1 MSSQIPTIRT
11 KDKATM
17 KKEDIIQTGK
27 NVLEIESQ
35 AVKRLASR
43 LDDNFAKAV
52 DLLSQARSRV
62 IVMGM
67 GKSGIVGR
75 KIASTL
81 ASCGTP
87 ALFIHPAEA
96 GHGDLGMIVKKDIL
110 IIISYSGDT
119 REIVDLLAFV
129 KRIGIKLI
137 CITGNPKSKLA
148 QYSDIVLE
156 AWVEKEA
163 EPSGMV
169 PSASSTAALAL
180 GDALAIA
187 LMRKKGFSEQD
198 FAFVHPKGQAGKK
211 LLKIKAL
218 MHKGRQIPSVDPDTP
233 MKEVLKEIS
242 EKKLGMTC
250 VLDKNKRLLGIV
262 TDGDLR
268 RMLQKHGNVF
278 LEKSAKDCMTPDP
291 ATIDKEDLATKALNI
306 MEGRKITSLVVIN
319 TGGGVEG
326 LIHLHD
332 LWRTE
337 MF

>member
-1 MSSQIPTIRT
+1 MKTVRI
-11 KDKATM
+11 KDKDMM
-17 KKEDIIQTGK
+17 KKDEIIQTGK
-27 NVLEIESQ
+27 NVLEIESE
-35 AVKRLASR
+35 AVRNLASR
-43 LDDNFAKAV
+43 LDDHFARAI
-52 DLLSQARSRV
+52 DLLSRVSSRV

-81 ASCGTP
+81 SSCGTP

-96 GHGDLGMIVKKDIL
+96 GHGDLGMIVKEDLL

-119 REIVDLLAFV
+119 REIVDLLDFV
-129 KRIGIKLI
+129 KRIGVKLI
-137 CITGNPKSKLA
+137 SITGNAKSKLA
-148 QYSDIVLE
+148 EYSDIVLE

-169 PSASSTAALAL
+169 PTASSTAALAL
-180 GDALAIA
+180 GDAIAIA

-211 LLKIKAL
+211 LLKIKTL
-218 MHKGRQIPSVDPDTP
+218 MHKGGQIPSVGPNTP
-233 MKEVLKEIS
+233 MNEVIEEIS
-242 EKKLGMTC
+242 GKKLGMTC
-250 VLDKNKRLLGIV
+250 VLDPNKTLLGII

-268 RMLQKHGNVF
+268 RMLQKYGNAF
-278 LEKSAKDCMTPDP
+278 LEKSAKECMTSHPV
-291 ATIDKEDLATKALNI
+291 TIDKEDLATKALNL
-306 MEGRKITSLVVIN
+306 MEERKITSLVVTN
-319 TGGGVEG
+319 TEGGVEG

>member
-1 MSSQIPTIRT
+1 MRPTFRI
-11 KDKATM
+11 KDTETM

-27 NVLEIESQ
+27 SVLEIESQ
-35 AVKRLASR
+35 AVKQLASR
-43 LDDNFAKAV
+43 LDDNFAKAI
-52 DLLSQARSRV
+52 DLLSHSGSRV

-110 IIISYSGDT
+110 IAISYSGNT

-129 KRIGIKLI
+129 KRIGVKLI
-137 CITGNPKSKLA
+137 CITGNTKSKLA

-156 AWVEKEA
+156 ACVEKEA
-163 EPSGMV
+163 EPSGMI
-169 PSASSTAALAL
+169 PTASSTAALAL
-180 GDALAIA
+180 GDALAVA
-187 LMRKKGFSEQD
+187 LMKKKGFSEQD
-198 FAFVHPKGQAGKK
+198 FVFVHPKGQAGKK
-211 LLKIKAL
+211 LLKIKDL
-218 MHKGRQIPSVDPDTP
+218 MRKGRQVPSVCPDTP
-233 MKEVLKEIS
+233 MKDVLEEIS
-242 EKKLGMTC
+242 GKKLGMTC
-250 VLDKNKRLLGIV
+250 VLDKNNELVGII

-268 RMLQKHGNVF
+268 RMLQKHGNAF
-278 LEKSAKDCMTPDP
+278 LQKSAKDCMTAHP
-291 ATIDKEDLATKALNI
+291 ATIDKGDLATKALNI
-306 MEGRKITSLVVIN
+306 MEERKITSLIVTNIE
-319 TGGGVEG
+319 GGVEG

>member
-1 MSSQIPTIRT
+1 MNKDDIIRT
-11 KDKATM
+11 
-17 KKEDIIQTGK
+17 GK
-27 NVLEIESQ
+27 SVLEIESQ

-43 LDDNFAKAV
+43 LDSSFADAV
-52 DLLSQARSRV
+52 DLLSGARSRV

-96 GHGDLGMIVKKDIL
+96 GHGDLGMIVKEDIL
-110 IIISYSGDT
+110 IAISYSGDT
-119 REIVDLLAFV
+119 KEIVDLLEFV
-129 KRIGIKLI
+129 KRIGVKLI
-137 CITGNPKSKLA
+137 GITGNRKSKLA
-148 QYSDIVLE
+148 QHSDIVLE

-169 PSASSTAALAL
+169 PTASSTAALAL
-180 GDALAIA
+180 GDAIAIA
-187 LMRKKGFSEQD
+187 LMKKKGFSEQD
-198 FAFVHPKGQAGKK
+198 FAFVHPKGQVGKK

-218 MHKGRQIPSVDPDTP
+218 MHKGRRVPSVRPNTL
-233 MKEVLKEIS
+233 MKDVLREIS

-250 VLDKNKRLLGIV
+250 VLDESEKLVGII

-268 RMLQKHGNVF
+268 RMIQKYGNAFLQK
-278 LEKSAKDCMTPDP
+278 SARDCMTTYPVI
-291 ATIDKEDLATKALNI
+291 IDKEDLATKALNI
-306 MEGRKITSLVVIN
+306 MEERKITSLVVTN
-319 TGGGVEG
+319 TEGGVEG